1 MPGRHIA
8 DRLMGCRFQELSLF
22 LQRRLTKY
30 GSQLASIRLLALEAF
45 SFACELN
52 HFLEERDEL
61 LFDLLCFFI
70 RHFSIK
76 KSVGHELLDVGDRRC
91 NVRTFCYRL
100 TFLAA
105 IHRVLDL
112 L

>member
-1 MPGRHIA
+1 M
-8 DRLMGCRFQELSLF
+8 
-22 LQRRLTKY
+22 LTKC
-30 GSQLASIRLLALEAF
+30 GSQLAARRLLALEAF

-52 HFLEERDEL
+52 HFLEERYEL
-61 LFDLLCFFI
+61 LFDLLRFFI
-70 RHFSIK
+70 RHFAIEQC
-76 KSVGHELLDVGDRRC
+76 VRHELLDVGHRRC
-91 NVRTFCYRL
+91 NVCTLRYRL